1 MKIKSRYKIGQFWYK
16 VIKLNILKSA
26 GLSDVSGASSSQFK
40 RIFIDTEETEQ
51 EQEATLI
58 HETLEEINKIYD
70 VGLNHHQ
77 IELLEI
83 TFHQWLT
90 ENRLLK

>member
-1 MKIKSRYKIGQFWYK
+1 MKIKGRYKIGQFWYK
-16 VIKLNILKSA
+16 IVKLSMLKDA
-26 GLSDVSGASSSQFK
+26 GQNDVSGASSSQFK
-40 RIFIDTEETEQ
+40 KIFIDTDETEQ
-51 EQEATLI
+51 EQISTLI

-77 IELLEI
+77 IELLEV